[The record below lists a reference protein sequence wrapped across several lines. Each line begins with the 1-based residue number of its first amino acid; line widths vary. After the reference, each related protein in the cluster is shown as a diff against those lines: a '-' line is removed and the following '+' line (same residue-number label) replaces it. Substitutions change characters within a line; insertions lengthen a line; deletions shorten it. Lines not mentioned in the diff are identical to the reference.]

1 MSYFPHPRNDN
12 IHKVSRMVT
21 LPHWQGFNI
30 AFKMLKEIVRLNYD
44 NNEIRLTSTLEI
56 VHSYQYKSNDW
67 ILKSQNIQ
75 INTPKT
81 GKIASNARL
90 NVYMETHQYLN
101 SAIKSIDC
109 LNVSYVNID
118 KEKRKNNN
126 HKKEIVEQLIKQN
139 LLKDAEKAKNVDLIV
154 DEKKDIISFFE

>member
-1 MSYFPHPRNDN
+1 
-12 IHKVSRMVT
+12 MVT

-44 NNEIRLTSTLEI
+44 NNEVKLTSTLEI

-75 INTPKT
+75 ITPKT
-81 GKIASNARL
+81 SKISSYARL

-109 LNVSYVNID
+109 LNVRYVDID

-139 LLKDAEKAKNVDLIV
+139 LLKDVEKAKNVDLIV

>member
-1 MSYFPHPRNDN
+1 MSYFPHPHNDN
-12 IHKVSRMVT
+12 IYKVSRMVT
-21 LPHWQGFNI
+21 LPHWQGFGI

-44 NNEIRLTSTLEI
+44 NNDVRLTSTLEI
-56 VHSYQYKSNDW
+56 VHSYQYKSDDW
-67 ILKSQNIQ
+67 ILKSQFLKNEPS
-75 INTPKT
+75 TT
-81 GKIASNARL
+81 GVIAPNCRL

-109 LNVSYVNID
+109 LNVEYVNIE

-139 LLKDAEKAKNVDLIV
+139 LLKEKENSENNDLIV

>member
-1 MSYFPHPRNDN
+1 MSYFPHPHNDN
-12 IHKVSRMVT
+12 IYKVSRMVT

-44 NNEIRLTSTLEI
+44 NNEVRLTSTLEI
-56 VHSYQYKSNDW
+56 VHSYQHKSNDW

-75 INTPKT
+75 ITPKT
-81 GKIASNARL
+81 SKIASTARL

-109 LNVSYVNID
+109 LNVS
-118 KEKRKNNN
+118 
-126 HKKEIVEQLIKQN
+126 
-139 LLKDAEKAKNVDLIV
+139 
-154 DEKKDIISFFE
+154 

>member
-1 MSYFPHPRNDN
+1 MSYLHHPQNDN
-12 IHKVSRMVT
+12 IYKVSRMVT
-21 LPHWQGFNI
+21 LPHWQGFAI

-44 NNEIRLTSTLEI
+44 DCDVRLTSTLEI

-67 ILKSQNIQ
+67 ILKSQCL
-75 INTPKT
+75 INEPPKT
-81 GKIASNARL
+81 GTFSLNSRL

-101 SAIKSIDC
+101 SAIKSINC
-109 LNVSYVNID
+109 LNVACVDIE

-126 HKKEIVEQLIKQN
+126 HKKQIVEQLIKQN
-139 LLKDAEKAKNVDLIV
+139 LLNDVEKAKNIDLIV